1 MFDGMLILR
10 IPSTSL
16 VEKTHL
22 EKMHAILNPMTNSYK
37 KKKPHSMAAFQA
49 HPQSCFFFFLSLL
62 WQMVVDIFFIFFL
75 LTILTTRPI

>member
-37 KKKPHSMAAFQA
+37 KKKP
-49 HPQSCFFFFLSLL
+49 SLYGRISSTSTIL
-62 WQMVVDIFFIFFL
+62 FL
-75 LTILTTRPI
+75 LLPQPPVADGC